1 MVPQGRRVVCH
12 SYEEERVAYHSYEE
26 EDTCI

>member
-1 MVPQGRRVVCH
+1 MVPQGRRVACH
-12 SYEEERVAYHSYEE
+12 SYEEERVACHSYEE